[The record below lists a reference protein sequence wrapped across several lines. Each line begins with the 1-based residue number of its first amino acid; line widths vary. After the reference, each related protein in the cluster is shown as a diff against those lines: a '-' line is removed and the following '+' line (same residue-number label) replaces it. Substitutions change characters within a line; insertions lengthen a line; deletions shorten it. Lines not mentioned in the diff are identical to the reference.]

1 MCAHACT
8 HTHTLYIMII
18 IMMNIITIIMKE
30 AMNLRV
36 SGENDDAL

>member
-1 MCAHACT
+1 MLA

-36 SGENDDAL
+36 SGGNDDAL